1 MADTK
6 SNYPIGRS
14 SIGSWMLGGSVAC
27 YVAALITFIDFDLLG
42 YLIFT
47 IVGAVFL
54 VLGIILLGLTLL
66 KMGKDPALK
75 AGRKPILALIVLSII
90 VIVVLAIIPNAL

>member
-1 MADTK
+1 MNNMADTK

-54 VLGIILLGLTLL
+54 VLTLL